1 MKTARKHELAS
12 DHFWRHDPVGH
23 SFSCVFRQLKLHRL
37 VSFTLDDGHP
47 FANSVVPYDVCN
59 FERDQVA
66 TAQLAIDCDVEQSEI
81 AKITRQFKASTDGPD
96 LFRKQWTFL
105 SDEATL
111 VPGSAFRSDGRKL
124 NSRHDLPSI
133 QPSYPYINIALT
145 TYYNLKPYVGFAMD
159 APPSVSA
166 KAKGGGE
173 PDVTD
178 AAVSMNVRFQE
189 QFQMEG
195 LIAVEFVRC

>member
-1 MKTARKHELAS
+1 MAS

-23 SFSCVFRQLKLHRL
+23 SFSCVFSQFKLHGL
-37 VSFTLDDGHP
+37 VRFALNDRHP
-47 FANSVVPYDVCN
+47 FTNSVVPYNVSN

-81 AKITRQFKASTDGPD
+81 AKITRQFKASTDGLD
-96 LFRKQWTFL
+96 LFRKQRAFL

-124 NSRHDLPSI
+124 NSRHNLPFI
-133 QPSYPYINIALT
+133 QPSCPYINTALT
-145 TYYNLKPYVGFAMD
+145 TYYSLKPYVGFAMD

-166 KAKGGGE
+166 KAKGGKA
-173 PDVTD
+173 PIPTN
-178 AAVSMNVRFQE
+178 AAV
-189 QFQMEG
+189 G
-195 LIAVEFVRC
+195 TK